1 MAVKGKQAQAPL
13 VCSALNAMRPVV
25 AVGLPYWHSYAMP
38 KFYGTLEQLK
48 EAVGAAGCVG
58 EWQEK
63 PNNVW
68 RFVNRDNGGLNW
80 SVNKGTIWFDGPDEA
95 KKRLTAAIE
104 AALHGG
110 EPTTAVVAEEGTIF
124 VVHGHDTGA
133 REQLELVLHKLGL
146 QPFVLQNTDGGGLT
160 IIESLEKMI
169 GKNAAS
175 SFGIVLLTPDDMG
188 YAKKDGEAEAKPR
201 ARQNVIMEMGMLLAS
216 LTRERVAILQKG
228 FVEHP
233 SDVGGIIY
241 IPFNDHVKE
250 VVPKL
255 AGRLQKAGIELA
267 PAAIAHASA

>member
-1 MAVKGKQAQAPL
+1 
-13 VCSALNAMRPVV
+13 
-25 AVGLPYWHSYAMP
+25 
-38 KFYGTLEQLK
+38 LEQLQ
-48 EAVGAAGCVG
+48 AVIAAAGCVG
-58 EWQEK
+58 EWQDK
-63 PNNVW
+63 PNSVW
-68 RFVNRDNGGLNW
+68 RFVTRDHAGLNW
-80 SVNKGTIWFDGPDEA
+80 SVNKGTLWFDGPA
-95 KKRLTAAIE
+95 PARQSLMITIE
-104 AALHGG
+104 AALDRG
-110 EPTTAVVAEEGTIF
+110 EPAKAEVADEGTIF
-124 VVHGHDTGA
+124 VVHGHDTVA

-169 GKNAAS
+169 GKNATT

-201 ARQNVIMEMGMLLAS
+201 ARQNVILEMGMLLAS

-233 SDVGGIIY
+233 SDVAGIIY

-255 AGRLQKAGIELA
+255 AGRLQKAGIALA
-267 PAAIAHASA
+267 AGAIANASA